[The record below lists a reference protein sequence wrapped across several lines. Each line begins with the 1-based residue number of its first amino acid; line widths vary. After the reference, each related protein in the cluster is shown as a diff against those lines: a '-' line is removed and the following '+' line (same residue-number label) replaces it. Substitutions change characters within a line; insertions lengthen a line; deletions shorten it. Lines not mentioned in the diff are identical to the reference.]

1 MIVIVMGVS
10 GCGKTTIGRLLASRL
25 DLPFFDADNFHPET
39 NVEKMRSGI
48 PLKDEDRKPWLQN
61 LSDLMGKWNKNNGAI
76 LACSALKKA
85 YRDRLIEG
93 FNEEEVIFIFL
104 DGSKKLISERLNK
117 REGHYMPAE
126 LLDSQFEALE
136 KPQEAIKIS
145 IESKPENIAEKII
158 SKLPLDNYQH
168 SKEKT

>member
-48 PLKDEDRKPWLQN
+48 PLTDEDRKPWLQN
-61 LSDLMGKWNKNNGAI
+61 LSDLMKKCNKDNDAI

-104 DGSKKLISERLNK
+104 DGPKILISERLNK

-126 LLDSQFEALE
+126 LLDSQFETLE
-136 KPQEAIKIS
+136 KPKEAIRVS
-145 IESKPENIAEKII
+145 IEPKPENIAEKII
-158 SKLPLDNYQH
+158 SKLPLDSYQH
-168 SKEKT
+168 SKEKA